1 MRVAL
6 FGGTGYVGSH
16 LVDALLQAGMK
27 PVLLVRPGHE
37 GKVRHRLVCEVVSGE
52 LSDTEAVEK
61 VLQGADAAIYNVGIL
76 REFPERGITFEELH
90 YNAARRVMEAAERAG
105 VGRFLLMSA
114 NGVKEHGTAYQR
126 TKFRAEQFLATTG
139 MDWTV
144 FRPSVIFGNPR
155 GRNEF
160 ATQLA
165 RDIVASPLP
174 APLFFAGLLPREAG
188 KFAFSPVHVEDVA
201 LAFAKALTT
210 PETIGQILPLGGPKA
225 VSWRTILT
233 TIATVMGRQKLT
245 VPVPALGVSTIAAV
259 FDRFESFPVT
269 RDQIQML
276 LEGNT
281 CGDGAFALLGIEPT
295 PFGSDQLQYLSRSQK
310 EPDQCRQN
318 AA

>member
-27 PVLLVRPGHE
+27 PILLVRPGHE
-37 GKVRHRLVCEVVSGE
+37 ARVRHRLVCEVVSGE
-52 LSDTEAVEK
+52 LSDTEAVDK

-90 YNAARRVMEAAERAG
+90 YNAPKRVMQAAERAG

-114 NGVKEHGTAYQR
+114 NGVKEHGTPYQR

-188 KFAFSPVHVEDVA
+188 KFALSPVHVKDVA
-201 LAFAKALTT
+201 LAFVKALET
-210 PETIGQILPLGGPKA
+210 PATIGQVLSLGGPKA
-225 VSWRTILT
+225 LSWRAILT
-233 TIATVMGRQKLT
+233 TIATVVGRQKLM
-245 VPVPALGVSTIAAV
+245 VPVPALGVSAIAAM

-281 CGDGAFALLGIEPT
+281 CGDGAFAQLGIEPT
-295 PFGSDQLQYLSRSQK
+295 PFGNDQLQYLSHPQK
-310 EPDQCRQN
+310 EPEQWRQN